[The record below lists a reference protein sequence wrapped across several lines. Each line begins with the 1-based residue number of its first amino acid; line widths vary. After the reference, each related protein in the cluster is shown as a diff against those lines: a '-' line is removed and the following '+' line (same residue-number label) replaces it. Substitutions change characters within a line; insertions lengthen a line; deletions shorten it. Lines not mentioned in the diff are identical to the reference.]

1 MEKQDYEISWLI
13 PNRVALLVQN
23 KDISIEETVR
33 MVEEVNTLLG
43 DSDAPKLPVVVD
55 ITPLGS
61 TGNNVGQATR
71 EFRSARSDKWGF
83 TVVIGAK
90 GVNQFIAQ
98 LVLQLAR
105 IEVRLAKDMND
116 ALEILYRIHPDLPRI
131 EK

>member
-13 PNRVALLVQN
+13 PNQVALLVQN
-23 KDISIEETVR
+23 KDISIEETVK
-33 MVEEVNTLLG
+33 MVEKVNDLLTA
-43 DSDAPKLPVVVD
+43 SDMPKVPVVVD
-55 ITPLGS
+55 ITPMGS

-105 IEVRLAKDMND
+105 IEVRLAKNMDE
-116 ALEILYRIHPDLPRI
+116 ALEIVYRIHPNITRL
-131 EK
+131 K